1 MQHFNSTLYRK
12 LFLKIIKLGNYLCVN
27 SYILST
33 MQVKFLTGSLDVLA
47 SSRNPDNPTEMC
59 GLSSLLEFSSIENRY
74 HLQIPTDF
82 ALLSL

>member
-1 MQHFNSTLYRK
+1 
-12 LFLKIIKLGNYLCVN
+12 
-27 SYILST
+27 
-33 MQVKFLTGSLDVLA
+33 MQVKFLTGSLDMLA
-47 SSRNPDNPTEMC
+47 SSRNLDNPTEMC